1 MTTESKAARNSY
13 TREVGTHPESENRDH
28 PTGAGRDPGSPRK
41 RDESADGDTKSPRLH
56 FHWGT
61 LVGFALFVLVV
72 LGLAYLLW
80 RLISSNG
87 AAPRSSVQQYVA
99 LTVSISFVVMA
110 LLGAAFA
117 MVAYYYNEREQKLRE
132 RTEKLQKELGGD
144 SFFTTLVRLNYTYLD
159 KYYNQTGYQAR
170 RSFWLSTFAAIVALG
185 LVVAGVIMLYGSNA
199 TSLSSAAGAAGVIS
213 TIAGVLSQFVA
224 AVFFYLY
231 NTTVTKMGEYHQK
244 LVLTQNLGLAL
255 RIADEMEDGPDKVR
269 VKEALVRDLATN
281 INQFLTGT
289 KPDTAGAGT
298 ARAAV

>member
-1 MTTESKAARNSY
+1 MLQGPPHEYSLEGDGPGDKGVGSRGTDDNS
-13 TREVGTHPESENRDH
+13 RRADANGSGHP
-28 PTGAGRDPGSPRK
+28 
-41 RDESADGDTKSPRLH
+41 
-56 FHWGT
+56 FHWGR
-61 LVGFALFVLVV
+61 LVAFALFVLVV
-72 LGLAYLLW
+72 LGIAYWLW
-80 RLISSNG
+80 RVISSNG
-87 AAPRSSVQQYVA
+87 TAGGSSVQQYVA
-99 LTVSISFVVMA
+99 LTVSISFVVMS

-117 MVAYYYNEREQKLRE
+117 MVANYYNDREQKLRE

-185 LVVAGVIMLYGSNA
+185 LVVTGVIMLYAGGSA
-199 TSLSSAAGAAGVIS
+199 SLSSAAGAAGVIS

-255 RIADEMEDGPDKVR
+255 RIADEMDDGPDKMR

-289 KPDTAGAGT
+289 KPESV
-298 ARAAV
+298 AAAAATTH